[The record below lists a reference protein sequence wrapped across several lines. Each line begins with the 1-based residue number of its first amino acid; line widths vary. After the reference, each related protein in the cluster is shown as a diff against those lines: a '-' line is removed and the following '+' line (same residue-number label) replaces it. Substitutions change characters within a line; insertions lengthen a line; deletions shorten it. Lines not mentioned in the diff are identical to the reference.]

1 MPALVTTGP
10 SILTTFAFAAFIL
23 VLTLALGQRLLR
35 FLGVVE
41 HASFSEWLVVAASLG
56 AGALQLIPFALGVTS
71 TLSVSSVRIAIG
83 VLSVLLL
90 PDLISLLRKA
100 WLARVNWQKPAG
112 SQLAFAA
119 VLLPALGVA
128 ALLAATPTIDPDGL
142 GYHLTVPKLWLQSGS
157 LRYLPTY
164 PYSNTPMGVEML
176 FTIALACVGD
186 AGAKALHFCFG
197 VVGAFGLYLAGR
209 RLRSSLLGGVAVA
222 LYLVGPVAV
231 VMLFGC
237 AYLEGVTTCAMS
249 AATLAWLIWF
259 QERRAAW
266 LPIAFALAGIGVS
279 FKITAALF
287 PIALGALTLATLAE
301 PLRHEGKL
309 RLSLRMLPWRVYP
322 LALLPVVPWLMRSAL
337 VTGNPVFPMF
347 ARVIPTRDL
356 SPLLSKQFDDYNRY
370 MLWATRFGAN
380 WSLGQRKLI
389 LAGVA
394 LAAIALAGLAFAR
407 LRSYMSRALVLVT
420 LGTVL
425 AQLAAVGLY
434 ARYWIP
440 SFAVMALPLLLLVA
454 QRVRISERTGWG
466 LLIAGSLL
474 GSLSQARQ
482 GLNNAG
488 RDASGL
494 VKTALGLEPQRTFLL
509 GHLPLYPL
517 YERANLLPA
526 DAKILLSTYCGG
538 FYLDRTSYCAE
549 SVQDALRLTTFHH
562 FMADVTR
569 LGATH
574 VLAPSNLLSAVQ
586 AGQFATQMNIKP
598 GQGSVSEIYRAQQN
612 EFVGRLLNEHG
623 RLLASASDTGLY
635 ELDLSRMAAR

>member
-10 SILTTFAFAAFIL
+10 SILTSFAFAAFIL
-23 VLTLALGQRLLR
+23 ALSFALGQRLAR
-35 FLGVVE
+35 WLGVAG

-56 AGALQLIPFALGVTS
+56 AGALQLIPFTLGVTS
-71 TLSVSSVRIAIG
+71 TLSVSAIRIAVG
-83 VLSVLLL
+83 VLTLILL
-90 PDLISLLRKA
+90 PDLISVARAA
-100 WLARVNWQKPAG
+100 WQARLGWEKPAPV
-112 SQLAFAA
+112 QLAFLAA
-119 VLLPALGVA
+119 LLPALGVA

-142 GYHLTVPKLWLQSGS
+142 GYHLTVPKLWLQAGS

-186 AGAKALHFCFG
+186 AGAKALHFTFG
-197 VVGAFGLYLAGR
+197 IVGALGLFLAGKR
-209 RLRSSLLGGVAVA
+209 VRSSLLGGVVSA
-222 LYLVGPVAV
+222 LYLVGPLAAV
-231 VMLFGC
+231 TLFGC

-249 AATLAWLIWF
+249 AATLAWIIWF

-266 LPIAFALAGIGVS
+266 LPVAFALAGIGVS

-287 PIALGALTLATLAE
+287 PIALGALTLATLSE
-301 PLRHEGKL
+301 PTRREGKP
-309 RLSLRMLPWRVYP
+309 RLSLSLLPWQAYP
-322 LALLPVVPWLMRSAL
+322 LTLLPVAPWLIRSAL
-337 VTGNPVFPMF
+337 LTGNPLFPMF

-370 MLWATRFGAN
+370 MLWATRFGAH

-389 LAGVA
+389 LAAVA
-394 LAAIALAGLAFAR
+394 LAALALGGVAFVR
-407 LRSYMSRALVLVT
+407 FRSYMARALVLVA

-440 SFAVMALPLLLLVA
+440 SLAVAALPLSLSLA
-454 QRVRISERTGWG
+454 DRVRLSRTTGWM
-466 LLIAGSLL
+466 LLAAATLL
-474 GSLSQARQ
+474 GSIYQARQ
-482 GLNNAG
+482 GVNAAA

-494 VKTALGLEPQRTFLL
+494 LRTAFGLEPQRDFLL
-509 GHLPLYPL
+509 RHLPLYPL
-517 YERANLLPA
+517 YERANQLPP

-538 FYLDRTSYCAE
+538 FYMDRVTYCAE
-549 SVQDALRLTTFHH
+549 SVQDALRLTAWEH
-562 FMADVTR
+562 FNADVNE

-574 VLAPSNLLSAVQ
+574 ALAPTNLLAAVR
-586 AGQFATQMNIKP
+586 AGQFATQMNIVP

-612 EFVGRLLNEHG
+612 EFVGRLLDARG
-623 RLLASASDTGLY
+623 KALATASDMSLY
-635 ELDLSRMAAR
+635 ELAPKAR